1 LDPNNKYALTG
12 LARLKPAAP
21 VPPPEPVPPPKLE
34 PSSPRTGSKY
44 VRLKPKL
51 AAQAQQSSPAEN
63 LLAVKQTPPERSA
76 PGCPFCRRPISA
88 IDKNCPHCRL
98 PLVMRC
104 PGCGTDVDVEEGVCL
119 ECRQP
124 LGNYRQRLTY
134 FAGLGTAYLEN
145 QQYQEA
151 VTAWQAVETV
161 KPDYPQLHLHLGKA
175 HLGADRPDRAWN
187 SLQQALKEN
196 PKAAGVHF
204 ALGELS
210 RQRGEREQAFNYYLT
225 ATQLDPQSGLA
236 WFQLARIYRQARLP
250 KEAIQAYRRAIKLLP
265 PDSAEHRQIEEQLG
279 QLNPGLPDRMAT
291 GWPELIRQMTGPVV
305 LCLLAALLD
314 SGLRPWWIP
323 LSGWLALLLAISGA
337 GLYVSGAE
345 LPRNPLIRLLAGE
358 RGLSST
364 ELKISLAFVGAIL
377 WFLGMLLILLPL
389 GQSYPEPPQL

>member
-1 LDPNNKYALTG
+1 
-12 LARLKPAAP
+12 
-21 VPPPEPVPPPKLE
+21 
-34 PSSPRTGSKY
+34 
-44 VRLKPKL
+44 
-51 AAQAQQSSPAEN
+51 
-63 LLAVKQTPPERSA
+63 
-76 PGCPFCRRPISA
+76 
-88 IDKNCPHCRL
+88 
-98 PLVMRC
+98 MRC